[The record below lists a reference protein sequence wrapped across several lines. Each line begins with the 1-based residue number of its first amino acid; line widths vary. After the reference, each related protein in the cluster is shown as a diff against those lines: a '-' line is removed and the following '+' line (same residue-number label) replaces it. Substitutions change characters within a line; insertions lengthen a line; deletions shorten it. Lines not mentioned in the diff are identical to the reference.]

1 MGKLKVIGKA
11 RKEFSCDVMYI
22 KISFK
27 TWEKNTAQA
36 IELSMMQCDLFL
48 EILEEQGFAID
59 NIHMDANEVSQEMDD
74 ELEVSAER
82 RIELRLPYD
91 MAVLNMLSE
100 IIKEHDFKV
109 DVDVSFKLSNMIE
122 VHNQLIKEAVMDSK
136 KKAEMIAETM
146 GQKVTGISEM
156 NAGDRYNH
164 YDSEERAYY
173 DQFSHKLSAC
183 TKKSIS
189 NRLKAPLCTEFENVE
204 VEWII
209 E

>member
-11 RKEFSCDVMYI
+11 RKEYSCDVMYI

-27 TWEKNTAQA
+27 TWEKNTSQA
-36 IELSMMQCDLFL
+36 IEVSMMQCDHFL
-48 EILEEQGFAID
+48 EILEEKGFSVD
-59 NIHMDANEVSQEMDD
+59 SIHMDANEVSQEMDD

-91 MAVLNMLSE
+91 MAVLNTLSE

-156 NAGDRYNH
+156 NAGD
-164 YDSEERAYY
+164 
-173 DQFSHKLSAC
+173 
-183 TKKSIS
+183 
-189 NRLKAPLCTEFENVE
+189 
-204 VEWII
+204 
-209 E
+209 